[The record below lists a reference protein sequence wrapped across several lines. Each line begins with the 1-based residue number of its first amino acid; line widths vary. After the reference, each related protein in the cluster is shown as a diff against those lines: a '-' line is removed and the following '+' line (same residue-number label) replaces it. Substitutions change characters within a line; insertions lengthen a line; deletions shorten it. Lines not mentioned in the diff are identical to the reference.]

1 MIKKNGINTDNVAL
15 NVIKWI
21 GSPTSLAVH
30 TALFLI
36 ATVILILKM
45 FSFETVMLVWNTLV
59 SLEAIYLAIFIQ
71 MSVNIQANQLHEIAE
86 NIDEIQDDVDDLQ
99 GDVASLEAAD

>member
-1 MIKKNGINTDNVAL
+1 MNQKNNTDNVAL
-15 NVIKWI
+15 SVIKWI

-30 TALFLI
+30 TSLFLF
-36 ATVILILKM
+36 ATVILIFQW

-71 MSVNIQANQLHEIAE
+71 MSVNIQANKLTEIAD

-99 GDVASLEAAD
+99 EDVAGLEAAD